1 MDININN
8 SATNITQVTVDG
20 NTDIQKVNVNGTDV
34 WFKAPTAL
42 EVVQALAADPAGS
55 STSKSFTADKKF
67 LRYHGQQQDNTS
79 TLSLSDN
86 VSISGLTA
94 PITTSPYI
102 TLVGITNGTDSNGGA
117 LLSQYYTPS
126 GGSETGATENS
137 AVTYSGTAK
146 WMTVRTSYVN
156 KSMSDITNYKIKY
169 TGASNDRP
177 ILRTQLILPN
187 KWNVSK
193 VSSGGAGSITLAAG
207 EILIVHIGTDGGGAC
222 DSYISEHYVG
232 NVVSPGSNSIILQN
246 QAWWYF
252 TNGIGIYTNTTTS
265 GKVISWTQP
274 PSKDCFDWD
283 NAANVRV
290 MKLTQ
295 QGI

>member
-177 ILRTQLILPN
+177 ILR
-187 KWNVSK
+187 
-193 VSSGGAGSITLAAG
+193 GSITLAAG
-207 EILIVHIGTDGGGAC
+207 EILIVHIGSDGGGAC

-232 NVVSPGSNSIILQN
+232 NVVSRGSNSIILQN

-252 TNGIGIYTNTTTS
+252 TNSIGIYTNTTTS

-274 PSKDCFDWD
+274 PSK
-283 NAANVRV
+283 N
-290 MKLTQ
+290 
-295 QGI
+295 

>member
-1 MDININN
+1 MV
-8 SATNITQVTVDG
+8 SVFTG
-20 NTDIQKVNVNGTDV
+20 
-34 WFKAPTAL
+34 AL
-42 EVVQALAADPAGS
+42 VADSAGS
-55 STSKSFTADKKF
+55 STSRTFTADKKF
-67 LRYHGQQQDNTS
+67 LRYHGQQQNNTS

-86 VSISGLTA
+86 VSISGLSA
-94 PITTSPYI
+94 PITTSPYV
-102 TLVGITNGTDSNGGA
+102 TLVGITNGTDGNGGA

-126 GGSETGATENS
+126 GGSETGASENS
-137 AVTYSGTAK
+137 AVTYSGTYAQ

-156 KSMSDITNYKIKY
+156 KSMSDITNYRITY
-169 TGASNDRP
+169 TGARDDQP
-177 ILRTQLILPN
+177 ILRTQLVLPN
-187 KWNVSK
+187 KWNAAT
-193 VSSGGAGSITLAAG
+193 VSSGGAGSITLAPG
-207 EILIVHIGTDGGGAC
+207 EILIVHIGTSSGTC
-222 DSYISEHYVG
+222 NSSISEHYVG